1 MLKDLN
7 KKHWLYIIL
16 IIIVLIVT
24 IIIYKNINFS
34 KFNFSKFNFSFFHR
48 KKQENWF
55 FKELHIGDALNK
67 INGLVIESNGEKFTI
82 VNENQNWLVLEKFS
96 YPVPGLKIKEIIF
109 GLADLKIIESK
120 TAKSQNFA
128 EIHLE
133 DLETNKN
140 TTRITLLDANHQ
152 KIVSVYLGKREFIAS
167 PNANYQNHIFVR
179 RPEEPQTWLVSGS
192 LPESFA
198 FKDLVKQPL
207 LNINAENITEIKLI
221 KAKDPKNFIYIKRS
235 LTKGDLNLL
244 DIPKNYKLKDQY
256 VLDNIVSQFGYLNYE
271 DVIKNQSEAIKVLD
285 INLTLKD
292 LDKLESEP
300 KDKPGFK
307 LDIFKKKNT
316 LNFEI
321 VYLHDKYY
329 FRIKD
334 SLNNLEDTNNN
345 SDLKEQDYKY
355 WLYRIS
361 DYAFQSWLI
370 SKKDLITEIKN

>member
-16 IIIVLIVT
+16 IIIVFVVT

-34 KFNFSKFNFSFFHR
+34 KFNFSKFNFSFFNR

-55 FKELHIGDALNK
+55 FKQLHTGDALNK
-67 INGLVIESNGEKFTI
+67 INGLIVEANGEKFTI

-109 GLADLKIIESK
+109 GLEDLKIIESK

-128 EIHLE
+128 EINLE

-167 PNANYQNHIFVR
+167 PNSNYQNHIFVR

-207 LNINAENITEIKLI
+207 LNINAENITELKLI

-292 LDKLESEP
+292 LDKLETEP

-307 LDIFKKKNT
+307 LDIFKKKNA

-334 SLNNLEDTNNN
+334 SLNDL
-345 SDLKEQDYKY
+345 DLKEQDYKY
-355 WLYRIS
+355 WLYYIS
-361 DYAFQSWLI
+361 DYS
-370 SKKDLITEIKN
+370 

>member
-16 IIIVLIVT
+16 IIIVFVVT

-34 KFNFSKFNFSFFHR
+34 KFNFSKFNFSFFYR

-55 FKELHIGDALNK
+55 FKQLHAGETLNK
-67 INGLVIESNGEKFTI
+67 INGLIVEANGEKFTI

-96 YPVPGLKIKEIIF
+96 YPVSGLKIKEIIF
-109 GLADLKIIESK
+109 GLANLKIIESK

-128 EIHLE
+128 EINLE

-140 TTRITLLDANHQ
+140 TTQVTLLDANHQ

-179 RPEEPQTWLVSGS
+179 RPEEHQTWLVSGS

-207 LNINAENITEIKLI
+207 LNIHAENISELKLI

-271 DVIKNQSEAIKVLD
+271 DVIKNQSAAIKVLE
-285 INLTLKD
+285 IQLTLKD
-292 LDKLESEP
+292 LDKLELES
-300 KDKPGFK
+300 KSNDKPGFN
-307 LDIFKKKNT
+307 LDSFKKKNT

-321 VYLHDKYY
+321 VYLDDKYY

-334 SLNNLEDTNNN
+334 SLNNL
-345 SDLKEQDYKY
+345 DLKEQDYKY
-355 WLYRIS
+355 WLYKIS